1 LEGFRFSQER
11 ENAMTQAGNSQRL
24 MVLYTGGTI
33 GMQATENGLVPASGF
48 EARMRAFLAQVPE
61 RALPEWHFCEVL
73 PLMDSANMT
82 PAYWLR
88 LSKAI
93 VRAAEQG
100 YTGVLV
106 LHGTDTLA
114 YTAAA
119 MSFHLLGLDIPVVLT
134 GSMLPAGVPDS
145 DAWENLDG
153 ALQTL
158 ASGAPQGV
166 HLYFHGALLHAARCS
181 KIRSVGRH
189 PFKTLERQRLN
200 QHRQTLPAE
209 LKAGQAR
216 QVANVAVLP
225 LFPGIS
231 AQHVSALVNAGVQG
245 LVLECYGSGTGPS
258 DNDAF
263 LASLNE
269 ASSKG
274 VALIAVTQCHEGGV
288 ELDIYEAG
296 SKLRACGVVSGGG
309 MTREAAVAK
318 LQVLIGSGLSPEQ
331 VDYWLQQDLCGELA
345 E

>member
-1 LEGFRFSQER
+1 MIQTGH
-11 ENAMTQAGNSQRL
+11 SQRL

-33 GMQATENGLVPASGF
+33 GMQATENGLAPASGF
-48 EARMRAFLAQVPE
+48 EARMRAFLTQAPE
-61 RALPEWHFCEVL
+61 RALPEWQFREVL

-82 PAYWLR
+82 PTYWLT
-88 LSKAI
+88 LSAAI
-93 VRAAEQG
+93 VEAAEQG

-158 ASGAPQGV
+158 AGGAPQGV
-166 HLYFHGALLHAARCS
+166 HVYFHGELLHAARCS
-181 KIRSVGRH
+181 KIRSFGRH
-189 PFKTLERQRLN
+189 PFKTLARQRLA
-200 QHRQTLPAE
+200 QPRQAVPAE

-216 QVANVAVLP
+216 QVAQVAVLP

-231 AQHVSALVNAGVQG
+231 AQHVSALVGTGVQG

-263 LASLNE
+263 LTSLSE
-269 ASSKG
+269 ASAKG
-274 VALIAVTQCHEGGV
+274 VVLLAVTQCHEGGV
-288 ELDIYEAG
+288 ELDVYEAG

-318 LQVLIGSGLSPEQ
+318 LQVLIGSGLALEQ
-331 VDYWLQQDLCGELA
+331 VNHWLQQDLCGELG